1 VRFAKQCSNC
11 TQLDLTRA
19 MGTLISFLVHP
30 FSTARRF
37 RNQYDED
44 GSLGDLI
51 YHATLFFAFG
61 IYTVIRRHLNARS
74 RAKPFRVEP
83 PEVWLSLT
91 DSFTR
96 LTLFQSCSKLIRRGQ
111 MRQQSPTPLLS
122 PTNTMETLRPR
133 PEKSLVGTMSLVSIL
148 LPAFIWA
155 HFLRTTSMK

>member
-1 VRFAKQCSNC
+1 
-11 TQLDLTRA
+11 

-83 PEVWLSLT
+83 PDVWLSYQS
-91 DSFTR
+91 SFTC
-96 LTLFQSCSKLIRRGQ
+96 LTLFRFCSKLIRRGQ
-111 MRQQSPTPLLS
+111 MRQQSPTPLLN
-122 PTNTMETLRPR
+122 PTNTIQILRLR
-133 PEKSLVGTMSLVSIL
+133 LEKFLVGTISPVLIL
-148 LPAFIWA
+148 PPVFIWI